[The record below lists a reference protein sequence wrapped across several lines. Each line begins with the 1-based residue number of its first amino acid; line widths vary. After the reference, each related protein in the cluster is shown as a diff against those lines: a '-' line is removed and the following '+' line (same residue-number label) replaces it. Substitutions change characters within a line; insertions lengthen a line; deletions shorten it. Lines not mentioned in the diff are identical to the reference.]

1 MPTFKHGKNA
11 VFLMTGSST
20 GAFDFTNV
28 VTDVALSKVME
39 TGETTAFSNLNK
51 TFIVGLQDATIS
63 VSGYYD
69 PTADENINGAIA
81 RLSNGTVSSLSF
93 SVGPS
98 GSSAGTDIKYSGA
111 CIITSYDLSPAV
123 ADVVPFTLELQVTG
137 SVTRSTW

>member
-20 GAFDFTNV
+20 GAYDFTNV
-28 VTDVALSKVME
+28 TTDVALSKIME
-39 TGETTAFSNLNK
+39 TGETTTFSNLNK
-51 TFIVGLQDATIS
+51 TYIVGLQDATIS

-69 PTADENINGAIA
+69 PVADENINGAIA
-81 RLSNGTVSSLSF
+81 RLSNGTVSNLSF

-98 GSSAGTDIKYSGA
+98 GSTASDIKYSGS

-137 SVTRSTW
+137 SVTRGTW

>member
-20 GAFDFTNV
+20 GAYDFTNV
-28 VTDVALSKVME
+28 TTDVALSKIME
-39 TGETTAFSNLNK
+39 TGETTTFSNLNK
-51 TFIVGLQDATIS
+51 TYIVGLQDATIS

-69 PTADENINGAIA
+69 PVADENINGAIA
-81 RLSNGTVSSLSF
+81 RLSNGTVSNLSF

-98 GSSAGTDIKYSGA
+98 GSSASDIKYSGS

-137 SVTRSTW
+137 SVTRGTW

>member
-11 VFLMTGSST
+11 VFLMTGSNT
-20 GAFDFTNV
+20 AAYDFTNV
-28 VTDVALSKVME
+28 TTDVALSKVME
-39 TGETTAFSNLNK
+39 TGETTAFQNSNK
-51 TFIVGLQDATIS
+51 TYIVGLQDATIS

-69 PTADENINGAIA
+69 PVADENINGAIA
-81 RLSNGTVSSLSF
+81 NLSNGTRSNLSF

-98 GSSAGTDIKYSGA
+98 GSSASDIKYSGS

-137 SVTRSTW
+137 SVTRGTW

>member
-20 GAFDFTNV
+20 GAYDFTNV
-28 VTDVALSKVME
+28 TTDVALSKIME
-39 TGETTAFSNLNK
+39 TGETTTFSNLNK
-51 TFIVGLQDATIS
+51 TYIVGLQDATIS

-69 PTADENINGAIA
+69 PVADENINGAIA
-81 RLSNGTVSSLSF
+81 RLSNGTVSNLSF

-98 GSSAGTDIKYSGA
+98 GSSASDIKYSGS

-137 SVTRSTW
+137 SVTRRTW

>member
-11 VFLMTGSST
+11 VFIMTGSST
-20 GAFDFTNV
+20 GAYDFTNV
-28 VTDVALSKVME
+28 TTDVALSKIME
-39 TGETTAFSNLNK
+39 TGETTTFSNLNK
-51 TFIVGLQDATIS
+51 TYIVGLQDATIS

-69 PTADENINGAIA
+69 PVADENINGAIA
-81 RLSNGTVSSLSF
+81 RLSNGTVSNLSF

-98 GSSAGTDIKYSGA
+98 GSSASDIKYSGS

-137 SVTRSTW
+137 SVTRGTW